1 MAGAEV
7 APLGAASRW
16 LAERG
21 MNAHAP
27 RFATGLTDNSSDDT
41 AVLQERKASRPNVSE
56 GHEQPI

>member
-27 RFATGLTDNSSDDT
+27 RFATGLTENSSDDT
-41 AVLQERKASRPNVSE
+41 ANFARAQSISPERVRRP
-56 GHEQPI
+56 